1 MWVSSLLYSLLSWA
15 QFTVVYLSG
24 ILSNEHNFEFWAAL
38 AVLYPQLVSGTT
50 VPKLMMA
57 TLFSAST
64 ALLSSEAEH
73 NIYKV
78 FGNVIQET
86 ILTIY
91 SGNLVLHKFYYS
103 SQDDKLDIIFSI
115 SIFSLLG
122 AGCTRWAF
130 GEGQGGWDLREEWDE
145 SCLCGGRKL
154 QMEQCFQ
161 VKWIT
166 IAIPTT
172 NQVCDHATQHG
183 LCFLWKQKHF
193 SQGKL
198 RFLVVVLDETKF

>member
-1 MWVSSLLYSLLSWA
+1 MCLPTTVWAKLMIQHYFQHLLPCFIPRLDTTSTRYLLILSMKLLS
-15 QFTVVYLSG
+15 QY
-24 ILSNEHNFEFWAAL
+24 H
-38 AVLYPQLVSGTT
+38 
-50 VPKLMMA
+50 
-57 TLFSAST
+57 
-64 ALLSSEAEH
+64 
-73 NIYKV
+73 
-78 FGNVIQET
+78 QEVK
-86 ILTIY
+86 
-91 SGNLVLHKFYYS
+91 S
-103 SQDDKLDIIFSI
+103 IFSI
-115 SIFSLLG
+115 SIFSLQG
-122 AGCTRWAF
+122 ASCKRWAF
-130 GEGQGGWDLREEWDE
+130 GKGQGGWDLREEWDE

-198 RFLVVVLDETKF
+198 RFLVVVLDETNF